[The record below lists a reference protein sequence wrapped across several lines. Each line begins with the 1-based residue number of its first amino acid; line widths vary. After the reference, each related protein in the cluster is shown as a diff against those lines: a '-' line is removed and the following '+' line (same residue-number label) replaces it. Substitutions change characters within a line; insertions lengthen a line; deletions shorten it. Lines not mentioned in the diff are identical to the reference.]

1 MRGDALVFSSG
12 YGSGVVC
19 RARDRE
25 TRGRKMRAKPNCE
38 AGACRPSALS
48 DKCSGAIARWSAIL
62 LSGTAAIAWSAGKAG
77 AVVLNNDVAPNTAA
91 VANIYD
97 SANTFDNVVWVNGC
111 TGTLINSRTIL
122 TAAHC
127 FYNPK
132 NNLFEPGPYNVRFG
146 PDANVAT
153 RFDQNVVGL
162 SLQPTFAFAPA
173 SNGFRGPD
181 IALVTLGTPVTA
193 NSIPPVMLVSGN
205 DLKPGIG
212 SLMVTVGY
220 GQYGTGLDGLAY
232 SRPILDGNGNIIIK
246 AAPICS
252 DPSQNCAGRRRFGQT
267 RLGAFAPAN
276 FNDGQL

>member
-1 MRGDALVFSSG
+1 MRGDALVFSRWLRLRG
-12 YGSGVVC
+12 
-19 RARDRE
+19 RLPARDRE
-25 TRGRKMRAKPNCE
+25 TKGRKMRAKPNCE
-38 AGACRPSALS
+38 ASACRPSALS

-62 LSGTAAIAWSAGKAG
+62 LSGTAAIAWSAGRAG
-77 AVVLNNDVAPNTAA
+77 AVVLNKDVAPNTGV

-97 SANTFDNVVWVNGC
+97 SANTFDNVVWVDSC

-127 FYNPK
+127 FYNS
-132 NNLFEPGPYNVRFG
+132 NNSQTNFRPGPYNVRFG

-162 SLQPTFAFAPA
+162 SLHPTFTFVPA
-173 SNGFRGPD
+173 KDGFGGPD

-220 GQYGTGLDGLAY
+220 GQDRK
-232 SRPILDGNGNIIIK
+232 SVV
-246 AAPICS
+246 
-252 DPSQNCAGRRRFGQT
+252 
-267 RLGAFAPAN
+267 
-276 FNDGQL
+276 